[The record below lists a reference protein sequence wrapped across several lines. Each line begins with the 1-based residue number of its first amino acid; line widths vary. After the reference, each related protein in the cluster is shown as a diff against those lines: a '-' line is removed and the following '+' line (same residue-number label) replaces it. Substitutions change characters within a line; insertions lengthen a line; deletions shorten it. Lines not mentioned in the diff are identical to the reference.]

1 MTFNDFEVKDG
12 GVWISKEEL
21 ERKFNL
27 YRELG
32 YSNDNIFRM
41 TGSSVLQ
48 SRSIEYHAKADVF
61 YDLLQLIINDEE
73 ERRNG

>member
-1 MTFNDFEVKDG
+1 MTFSDFEVKDG

-41 TGSSVLQ
+41 TGSAVLQ

-61 YDLLQLIINDEE
+61 NDLLQLIINDEE
-73 ERRNG
+73 DRRN

>member
-1 MTFNDFEVKDG
+1 MKFDEVEVKDG
-12 GVWISKEEL
+12 RLWISKSEL
-21 ERKFNL
+21 ERKFKL

-32 YSNDNIFRM
+32 YGNASLFIT
-41 TGSSVLQ
+41 TGSAVLQ

-73 ERRNG
+73 ERING

>member
-1 MTFNDFEVKDG
+1 MTFSDFEVKDG

-21 ERKFNL
+21 EKKFKL

-61 YDLLQLIINDEE
+61 NDLLQLIINDEE
-73 ERRNG
+73 DRRN

>member
-1 MTFNDFEVKDG
+1 MTFGETEVKDG
-12 GVWISKEEL
+12 GIWISKSEL
-21 ERKFNL
+21 EKKFKL

-32 YSNDNIFRM
+32 YGNDSIFRT
-41 TGSSVLQ
+41 TGSAVLQ
-48 SRSIEYHAKADVF
+48 LRSIEYHAKADVF